1 VASLVFREVSFSY
14 DANPHGLLEN
24 IGFGV
29 SEGWTG
35 VIGANGSGKTTIL
48 RLACGELGERAGV
61 IHRPGAAVYCAQR
74 TDEPMPQFA
83 DLLADHAADA
93 YRLRGRLG
101 VEDDWLDRWSTLSHG
116 ERKRAQIATALWLRP
131 ELLALDEPTNHI
143 DREARDRLVR
153 ALRAYRG
160 IGLLVSH
167 DRELLDSLCSHCLF
181 VSGSIVALRSGGYT
195 TARSSVL
202 EQDRVLREA
211 RVKARSDERRL
222 ERERVVRRTHQEI
235 GEKAKSLRGVNPRDS
250 DARQKAYAA
259 RNTDSGAGKRLR
271 QLEGRIEHAQQAQN
285 VGPLLRQADLGI
297 PGAGSPAPQPTLLR
311 LDAGSLPLGENRHL
325 AFDEIIIQ
333 RSDRIALV
341 GPNGSG
347 KSTLVKHLLAHLSI
361 PMDRRVYVPQEITA
375 QESEAILEETKAQT
389 GERLGRVLT
398 WVNRLGS
405 DPRRLLDSERPSPG
419 EIRKLLLASHIAL
432 DPHLIVLDEP
442 TNHMDLPSIECIED
456 ALAEAR
462 CALLL
467 VSHDEVFLG
476 KLTTWRWS
484 IEADDASGAVYRLRR
499 QASGPPDLAG
509 CDSAA

>member
-1 VASLVFREVSFSY
+1 
-14 DANPHGLLEN
+14 
-24 IGFGV
+24 
-29 SEGWTG
+29 
-35 VIGANGSGKTTIL
+35 
-48 RLACGELGERAGV
+48 
-61 IHRPGAAVYCAQR
+61 
-74 TDEPMPQFA
+74 
-83 DLLADHAADA
+83 
-93 YRLRGRLG
+93 
-101 VEDDWLDRWSTLSHG
+101 
-116 ERKRAQIATALWLRP
+116 
-131 ELLALDEPTNHI
+131 
-143 DREARDRLVR
+143 
-153 ALRAYRG
+153 
-160 IGLLVSH
+160 
-167 DRELLDSLCSHCLF
+167 
-181 VSGSIVALRSGGYT
+181 
-195 TARSSVL
+195 
-202 EQDRVLREA
+202 
-211 RVKARSDERRL
+211 
-222 ERERVVRRTHQEI
+222 
-235 GEKAKSLRGVNPRDS
+235 
-250 DARQKAYAA
+250 
-259 RNTDSGAGKRLR
+259 
-271 QLEGRIEHAQQAQN
+271 LEGRIEHAQQAQN

-297 PGAGSPAPQPTLLR
+297 PGAGSPAPQPTLLQ

-484 IEADDASGAVYRLRR
+484 IEADDASGSVYRLRR